1 MVHYRRNFL
10 PGGTFFFTV
19 TLEDRSSS
27 LLVDHIELLRAAF
40 RAARGK
46 KPFTVD
52 AIVILPEHLHA
63 VMTLPSGDADF
74 SDRWRQIKSYFT
86 RGLVAAGAP
95 LSANHRGEYA
105 LWQRRFWEHTV
116 RNERDFERCVDNIHY
131 NPAKHRLASSPGT
144 GRTRRFID
152 TSARVYCRPIGAATE
167 RQTTTTLAS
176 GRTDLDFASLH
187 PGYKTGALDRN
198 PSSAIPALHGRCGRR
213 IRCSRRHIGGYPRA
227 SAPARG
233 WRARRGS
240 AGRGTRTASY
250 PRTRRAH

>member
-27 LLVDHIELLRAAF
+27 LLVDNIELLRTAF

-116 RNERDFERCVDNIHY
+116 RNERDFERCVDYIHY
-131 NPAKHRLASSPGT
+131 NPAKHRLASSPA
-144 GRTRRFID
+144 D
-152 TSARVYCRPIGAATE
+152 WPHS
-167 RQTTTTLAS
+167 
-176 GRTDLDFASLH
+176 SLH
-187 PGYKTGALDRN
+187 RYIRQGVLPSDWGGNGATDNDDFGERKD
-198 PSSAIPALHGRCGRR
+198 
-213 IRCSRRHIGGYPRA
+213 
-227 SAPARG
+227 
-233 WRARRGS
+233 
-240 AGRGTRTASY
+240 
-250 PRTRRAH
+250 

>member
-1 MVHYRRNFL
+1 MPTSRIDGGRSRATSLAGWLPLVHHSQ
-10 PGGTFFFTV
+10 P
-19 TLEDRSSS
+19 
-27 LLVDHIELLRAAF
+27 I
-40 RAARGK
+40 
-46 KPFTVD
+46 
-52 AIVILPEHLHA
+52 IVA
-63 VMTLPSGDADF
+63 NRPSGSGGF
-74 SDRWRQIKSYFT
+74 GST
-86 RGLVAAGAP
+86 
-95 LSANHRGEYA
+95 LSATNATLSVASTTSITIPPSTG
-105 LWQRRFWEHTV
+105 WPRR
-116 RNERDFERCVDNIHY
+116 
-131 NPAKHRLASSPGT
+131 LGT

-176 GRTDLDFASLH
+176 GRTDPDFASLH

-240 AGRGTRTASY
+240 AGRETRTAWC